1 MPHLFI
7 EGVFSCMGSKGGDV
21 VRHLMGEVAAA
32 SEQAEEA
39 ETREAE
45 LEAQIKDNQ
54 FHTAHRYR
62 R

>member
-1 MPHLFI
+1 
-7 EGVFSCMGSKGGDV
+7 MGSKGGDV
-21 VRHLMGEVAAA
+21 VRHLMGEAAAA
-32 SEQAEEA
+32 SKQAEEA

-45 LEAQIKDNQ
+45 LVAQIKDYQ